1 MVRIVHLAVL
11 LTYSCVPPAA
21 NTDISRRMF
30 VENRLYPD
38 GPSAYLMEHY
48 DDKINVLGNASY
60 VVANFLADAL
70 LVRVSSPCPAPGLI
84 FFLAIPLL
92 CRLGQEM
99 VDRYHPRLRL
109 HRIYK

>member
-48 DDKINVLGNASY
+48 DDKINVLGNAS
-60 VVANFLADAL
+60 
-70 LVRVSSPCPAPGLI
+70 
-84 FFLAIPLL
+84 
-92 CRLGQEM
+92 
-99 VDRYHPRLRL
+99 
-109 HRIYK
+109 